1 VTDPISRL
9 NPTLELLRQRLAE
22 HAQRLDSPGKGASA
36 RVDGASPARQDRA
49 ASLQKRVAER
59 LKAVDAADPQRDRKQ
74 RRIFI
79 ESVLALELGDAL
91 QADPKALELIERIEQ
106 AIETSPDLARQ
117 FRAALSGYAG
127 SRPATG

>member
-22 HAQRLDSPGKGASA
+22 HARRLDSPGKGATARADSA
-36 RVDGASPARQDRA
+36 SAARQDRTA
-49 ASLQKRVAER
+49 RLQKRVADR
-59 LKAVDAADPQRDRKQ
+59 LKAVDAADPQRERKQ

-79 ESVLALELGDAL
+79 ESVLALEFGDAL

-106 AIETSPDLARQ
+106 AIEAHPDLARQ
-117 FRAALSGYAG
+117 FRIALSGY
-127 SRPATG
+127 TG